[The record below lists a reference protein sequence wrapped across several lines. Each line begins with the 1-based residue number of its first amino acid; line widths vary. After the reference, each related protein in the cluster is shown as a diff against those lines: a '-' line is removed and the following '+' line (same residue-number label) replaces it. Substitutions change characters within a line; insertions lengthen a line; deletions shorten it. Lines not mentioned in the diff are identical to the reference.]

1 MQEPSRNK
9 KENDVLNLV
18 ISLCLEAFSH
28 QEYDSNK
35 NSIIMLETVAY
46 EESKKE
52 KKGKRVPQGKAIVA
66 KA

>member
-9 KENDVLNLV
+9 KENDVLKLV

-35 NSIIMLETVAY
+35 SSIIMLETVAY

-52 KKGKRVPQGKAIVA
+52 KNKEKGYHKGKL
-66 KA
+66 